1 MCHGTKKTTTE
12 SNANQNEEPNK
23 EADKKELET
32 RKEEIESIPQFTE
45 QEVQAAIGSHKKK
58 ESPETTMEPKLNTS
72 KDALRRQNMIRE
84 IFNDVIMCKDITPDV
99 WKRVR
104 ITEVFK
110 KSDVARADNY
120 RPICNAACTTGFTT
134 SFTED
139 NLLTREGSAAHRKHR
154 TIKRHTGC
162 LNKKCRV
169 WRVKMWIAT
178 VDFAKHHTAR
188 STMESLS
195 KIRSRSAV
203 H

>member
-1 MCHGTKKTTTE
+1 
-12 SNANQNEEPNK
+12 
-23 EADKKELET
+23 
-32 RKEEIESIPQFTE
+32 
-45 QEVQAAIGSHKKK
+45 
-58 ESPETTMEPKLNTS
+58 MEPKLNTS

-110 KSDVARADNY
+110 KSDVERADNY
-120 RPICNAACTTGFTT
+120 SPICNAAYIVLKCFQHFCTTGFTT

-162 LNKKCRV
+162 
-169 WRVKMWIAT
+169 
-178 VDFAKHHTAR
+178 
-188 STMESLS
+188 
-195 KIRSRSAV
+195 
-203 H
+203 